1 MNGYSL
7 AGELTPRMV
16 DVIRAAAAGSSV
28 KATAL
33 ELGVSR
39 ATIRTVRAA
48 AYARLDV
55 HTMPAAIAEAYRR
68 GAL

>member
-1 MNGYSL
+1 VNGYSS

-16 DVIRAAAAGSSV
+16 DVIRAAGHGASV
-28 KATAL
+28 KTTAV

-39 ATIRTVRAA
+39 ATVRTVRAA
-48 AYARLDV
+48 AFARLGV
-55 HTMPAAIAEAYRR
+55 STMPAAIAEAYRR

>member
-1 MNGYSL
+1 MTSYST
-7 AGELTPRMV
+7 AGDLTPRML

-28 KATAL
+28 KGTAL

-48 AYARLDV
+48 AFARLDV
-55 HTMPAAIAEAYRR
+55 HSMPAAIAEAYRR